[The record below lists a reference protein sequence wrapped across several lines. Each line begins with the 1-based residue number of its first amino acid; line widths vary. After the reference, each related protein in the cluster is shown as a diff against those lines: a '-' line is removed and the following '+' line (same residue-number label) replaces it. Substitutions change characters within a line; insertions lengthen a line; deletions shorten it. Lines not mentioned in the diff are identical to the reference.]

1 MLSVKRSSLYTTCYF
16 DYTQVTVEPYS
27 VGWTIPILTIPISWT
42 LPPPPP
48 TPVFP
53 VYCDLYLTTLLA
65 VLTEIVMTFSFCN
78 QLIHDLWS
86 AVEWSAVCSVL
97 RTPNGNVRRSLDS
110 ANANFKTSTLGLPI
124 SPEPQ
129 SWKPGNLNL
138 GDSRLMQS
146 LQVSILYKRDRA
158 YSLHICHTKIHHW
171 VTLQVQAFVKHVSHT
186 KTIQPWMYVDLWL
199 YKLDGEKLF
208 SLDRSSSRLNYSL
221 KGTADVTTDI
231 VYKLRAY

>member
-1 MLSVKRSSLYTTCYF
+1 
-16 DYTQVTVEPYS
+16 
-27 VGWTIPILTIPISWT
+27 
-42 LPPPPP
+42 
-48 TPVFP
+48 
-53 VYCDLYLTTLLA
+53 
-65 VLTEIVMTFSFCN
+65 MTFSFCN

-97 RTPNGNVRRSLDS
+97 RTLNGNVRRSLDS

-221 KGTADVTTDI
+221 KGTADVITDI